1 MSAILRTPTL
11 GMGDILGIH
20 QVRTALVW
28 GHLRRFHQRNS
39 DRITALS
46 STFTL
51 KVEVG
56 NHTQT
61 RLDPLSKLV
70 KLTNNDGETTVGRK
84 SVCYNLRGVMGIC
97 RYNTQPGGFMA
108 FETIWKFLQFFVYLF
123 EVTHLDPLS
132 RGLQIATPSGIQT
145 MVCYSLKGVMEI
157 PRHSPHPKTNALI
170 DCIYHHQALCC
181 PLLSPVNSRRCR
193 AVCDAFQH
201 FTTFLD
207 AFRQFWYILHYIYF
221 EQDKTGS
228 NICNG
233 DDVKMV
239 TSDLSARINNVLRY
253 VGITCN
259 MNAYII
265 LSQALTLIAEGE
277 DRLRAVEKEIYTP
290 IADKN
295 PYGPIAVQSTIRRAS
310 KVAWDLCPE
319 RVQALAGYPLNGR
332 PSAVTMLELLYNGV
346 ARYDDLSILK

>member
-1 MSAILRTPTL
+1 
-11 GMGDILGIH
+11 
-20 QVRTALVW
+20 
-28 GHLRRFHQRNS
+28 
-39 DRITALS
+39 
-46 STFTL
+46 
-51 KVEVG
+51 
-56 NHTQT
+56 
-61 RLDPLSKLV
+61 
-70 KLTNNDGETTVGRK
+70 
-84 SVCYNLRGVMGIC
+84 
-97 RYNTQPGGFMA
+97 
-108 FETIWKFLQFFVYLF
+108 
-123 EVTHLDPLS
+123 
-132 RGLQIATPSGIQT
+132 
-145 MVCYSLKGVMEI
+145 MEI

-239 TSDLSARINNVLRY
+239 TSDLSARINDVLRY

-295 PYGPIAVQSTIRRAS
+295 LYGPIAVQSTIRQAS